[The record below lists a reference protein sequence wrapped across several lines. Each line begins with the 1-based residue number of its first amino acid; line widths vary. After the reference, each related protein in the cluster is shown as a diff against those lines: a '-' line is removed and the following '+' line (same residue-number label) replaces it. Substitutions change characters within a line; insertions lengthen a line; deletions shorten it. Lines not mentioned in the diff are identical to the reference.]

1 MRSNQTSPKED
12 LELDRELEME
22 LAKVLTDEEIEATLQ
37 ERLEACELTW
47 KIVDNGLL
55 EDH

>member
-1 MRSNQTSPKED
+1 MRSNQTYPKED
-12 LELDRELEME
+12 LKLDWEIETE
-22 LAKVLTDEEIEATLQ
+22 LAKVLADEEIVATLQ

-55 EDH
+55 EDI

>member
-1 MRSNQTSPKED
+1 MRSNQLPPMED
-12 LELDRELEME
+12 LGLDRENNNEQLNPMIN
-22 LAKVLTDEEIEATLQ
+22 EEIEATLL

>member
-12 LELDRELEME
+12 LKLDWDLEMD
-22 LAKVLTDEEIEATLQ
+22 LANVLTNEEIEATLQ

-55 EDH
+55 EEH

>member
-1 MRSNQTSPKED
+1 MRSNQTSPIED
-12 LELDRELEME
+12 LKLDRELKSDLEQ
-22 LAKVLTDEEIEATLQ
+22 LLTDEEIEATLQ

>member
-12 LELDRELEME
+12 LKLDRELKSDLEQ
-22 LAKVLTDEEIEATLQ
+22 VLTDEEIEATLQ

-47 KIVDNGLL
+47 IIVDNGLL

>member
-1 MRSNQTSPKED
+1 MRSNQASSKED
-12 LELDRELEME
+12 LKLDRELETE
-22 LAKVLTDEEIEATLQ
+22 LEKVLTDEEIEATLQ
-37 ERLEACELTW
+37 ERLEASELTW

>member
-1 MRSNQTSPKED
+1 MRSNQPSQRED
-12 LELDRELEME
+12 LDFDWEIEKEF
-22 LAKVLTDEEIEATLQ
+22 AKVLTDEETEATLQ

-47 KIVDNGLL
+47 KIIDNGLL

>member
-1 MRSNQTSPKED
+1 MRSNQHPPMEEPT
-12 LELDRELEME
+12 LDRDNKNEFE
-22 LAKVLTDEEIEATLQ
+22 AVLTDEEIEATLL

-47 KIVDNGLL
+47 QIVDKGLL

>member
-1 MRSNQTSPKED
+1 MRSNQHPPLED
-12 LELDRELEME
+12 PRLDRENNNDIFNPLI
-22 LAKVLTDEEIEATLQ
+22 DEEIEATLL

>member
-12 LELDRELEME
+12 LKLDRELKSDLEQ
-22 LAKVLTDEEIEATLQ
+22 VLTDEEIEATLQ